1 VIQNQ
6 LRVSSVPSQTKCSL
20 TGRCEFEQRLVGYH
34 KVGISKLRFDGKWN

>member
-20 TGRCEFEQRLVGYH
+20 TVRCEFEQRNGGH
-34 KVGISKLRFDGKWN
+34 DKVGISKLGFGGK

>member
-20 TGRCEFEQRLVGYH
+20 TGRCEFEQRH
-34 KVGISKLRFDGKWN
+34 EAHNKVGVSKLGFDGK

>member
-20 TGRCEFEQRLVGYH
+20 TCRCEFEQRNEGH
-34 KVGISKLRFDGKWN
+34 DKVGVSKSVFG